1 MDGNSNYDKR
11 KQAELENQKPT
22 RVIEGNV
29 HRQKKGLGKKIFE
42 FFFEC
47 SGREV
52 LDYVIEDVVKPRIK
66 DLFYDMFVSGASSAI
81 YGDGKKSSRSSNSN
95 NTRSYERDNY
105 EDRFKTSKKE
115 QKKPFRRGV
124 FDIIEYL
131 DTKSD
136 ADAVLE
142 NMLLRIEHGGTTVND
157 YYSFL
162 DQTIPIGYYT
172 IAEWGWD
179 EDDNLNADMVK
190 HCRHGWY
197 LDLPKPKHLL

>member
-11 KQAELENQKPT
+11 KQAELEQQKPT
-22 RVIEGNV
+22 KVISGKV

-52 LDYVIEDVVKPRIK
+52 VDYVVDDVIKPRIK

-81 YGDGKKSSRSSNSN
+81 YGDGKKRNSNS
-95 NTRSYERDNY
+95 NTRSYERNDY
-105 EDRFKTSKKE
+105 ENRYNKTSNRSE
-115 QKKPFRRGV
+115 AKPFRKGV
-124 FDIIEYL
+124 FDIVEYM

-142 NMLLRIEHGGTTVND
+142 NMLLRIDNFGSTTVND
-157 YYSFL
+157 YYIFL
-162 DQTIPIGYYT
+162 DQSIPIGYYT

-179 EDDNLNADMVK
+179 KDDDLNDDMVK
-190 HCRHGWY
+190 HSRQGWY
-197 LDLPKPKHLL
+197 LDLPKPKHIL